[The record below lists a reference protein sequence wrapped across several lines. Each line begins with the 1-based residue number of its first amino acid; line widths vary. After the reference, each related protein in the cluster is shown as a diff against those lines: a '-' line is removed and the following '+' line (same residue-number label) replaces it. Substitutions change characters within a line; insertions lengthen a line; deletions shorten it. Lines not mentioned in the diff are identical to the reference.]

1 MTGKAALLI
10 VTLASSFVYKSIDL
24 ALNSSIFLA
33 VLFYS
38 LCMDKDPEA
47 FIRDLL
53 PLPSVTAAAA
63 TTTTTTSSSSGT
75 CGTSTK
81 TANNTAACLLD
92 KLRDDGRDISPQP
105 AADFFVTPS
114 KGTAGGAAAA
124 GGPKIQRFTKPLEK
138 SHKSTTKQDKTRPS
152 DRDIDTARSTAKKAM
167 TANPKGTAKKL
178 VKRRA
183 AAGEEQVARLY

>member
-33 VLFYS
+33 VLFYT

-63 TTTTTTSSSSGT
+63 AATTSSSSAT
-75 CGTSTK
+75 CGTTVVPQ
-81 TANNTAACLLD
+81 TANNTATCLLD
-92 KLRDDGRDISPQP
+92 KLRDDGRNISPQP

-114 KGTAGGAAAA
+114 RGAA
-124 GGPKIQRFTKPLEK
+124 GGGPAIQRFTKPPKK
-138 SHKSTTKQDKTRPS
+138 SQKSTTKHDKTRPS
-152 DRDIDTARSTAKKAM
+152 DRDIDTARTTAKKAM
-167 TANPKGTAKKL
+167 NANPKGTAKKL
-178 VKRRA
+178 VPRRA
-183 AAGEEQVARLY
+183 AAGEEQVARPY